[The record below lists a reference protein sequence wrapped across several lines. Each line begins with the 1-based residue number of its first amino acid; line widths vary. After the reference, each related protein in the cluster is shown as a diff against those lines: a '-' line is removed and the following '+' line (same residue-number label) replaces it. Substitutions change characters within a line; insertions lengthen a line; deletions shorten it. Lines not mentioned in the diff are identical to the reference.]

1 VGVLIGLTQ
10 NSGRAKKI
18 QPSRIS
24 FGIWQSAFGILFQ
37 SPMLDPFTQ
46 TSRAIVSALQADP
59 GWSALV
65 KPGNVIDM
73 TADSFE
79 RFKTQVQSGDL
90 PEVIL
95 LQGDFRLK
103 PFGGSSR
110 IAEMEQHFQLVVTH
124 DSLRVRPVNLL
135 KYHTLIALAKSGP
148 TLGLDGLV
156 RGWEIAQCDDDAVG
170 QSKREA
176 FRKQWRRG
184 TQRWIS
190 IMTIQVNM
198 FVARE
203 RLITL

>member
-1 VGVLIGLTQ
+1 
-10 NSGRAKKI
+10 
-18 QPSRIS
+18 
-24 FGIWQSAFGILFQ
+24 
-37 SPMLDPFTQ
+37 MLDPFTQ
-46 TSRAIVSALQADP
+46 TSRAILSAFQADP

-110 IAEMEQHFQLVVTH
+110 IAEIEQHFQLIVTS
-124 DSLRVRPVNLL
+124 DSLRVRPVNWL

-156 RGWEIAQCDDDAVG
+156 RGWEITQCDDDAVG
-170 QSKREA
+170 QSKREN

-184 TQRWIS
+184 TQRWVS
-190 IMTIQVNM
+190 TLMIQVNM
-198 FVARE
+198 YIGRE
-203 RLITL
+203 RLTAL